1 LVNFDK
7 SFKKIK
13 SDDEFNEAVI
23 KLLEEKYLEKY
34 CEFCGNRVPSE
45 GIVLRIDKLFNF
57 DAYKLKS
64 FAFMELESKHL
75 DDNVI
80 DIESEEQ

>member
-7 SFKKIK
+7 SLKNIK
-13 SDDEFNEAVI
+13 SDDEFNGAVI

-34 CEFCGNRVPSE
+34 CEFCAVKVPSE
-45 GIVLRIDKLFNF
+45 GIVLRVDKLFNF

-64 FAFMELESKHL
+64 FLFFEWESKQL